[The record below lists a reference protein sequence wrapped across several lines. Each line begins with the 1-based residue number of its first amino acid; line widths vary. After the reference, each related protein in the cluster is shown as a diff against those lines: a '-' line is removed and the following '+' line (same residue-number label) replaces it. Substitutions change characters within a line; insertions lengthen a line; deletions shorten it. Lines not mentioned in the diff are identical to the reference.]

1 MTVDMIDSGEKLL
14 PLVQLARVSA
24 ARRSASQLRRWIR
37 DGLNNR
43 SGKRVFLEHVR
54 IGRNIASSLEAI
66 RRFLSAL
73 QA

>member
-1 MTVDMIDSGEKLL
+1 MAKQVAANQEMLL
-14 PLVQLARVSA
+14 SLNQLSKVA
-24 ARRSASQLRRWIR
+24 AIRRSASQLRRWIR
-37 DGLNNR
+37 DGLSNR
-43 SGKRVFLEHVR
+43 SGKKVFLEHVR